1 MSRFELLLPKP
12 IGMGVSVA
20 ECSVPASNDRQP
32 RSASIVGRGGEGKT
46 ARHRHHVPPVGC
58 GVSFFSVGVEGGWGL
73 WCFKEEEESGGG
85 CGVFLCVCFISL
97 SVAMTPE
104 ESRDVLPW
112 CSSHRGSP
120 DLTGDKFLMMWA

>member
-20 ECSVPASNDRQP
+20 ECSVPASNGRQP

-58 GVSFFSVGVEGGWGL
+58 GVSFFSVGVEGG
-73 WCFKEEEESGGG
+73 
-85 CGVFLCVCFISL
+85 CGVSRRRKSREEVVVFFCVFVSFLCPL
-97 SVAMTPE
+97 
-104 ESRDVLPW
+104 R
-112 CSSHRGSP
+112 
-120 DLTGDKFLMMWA
+120 